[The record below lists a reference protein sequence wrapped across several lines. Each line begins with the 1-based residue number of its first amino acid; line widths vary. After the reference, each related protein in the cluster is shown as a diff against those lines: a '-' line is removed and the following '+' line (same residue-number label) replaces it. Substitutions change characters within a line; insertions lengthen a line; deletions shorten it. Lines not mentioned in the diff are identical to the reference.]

1 MNKTKTVSVRMT
13 NSEYEFIKQKA
24 EASGINTSRYIVD
37 RCLQTSI
44 LSKNQKQHVYSHIC
58 KIKDCAVQKT
68 AKSKIISECDA
79 LWQFLK

>member
-24 EASGINTSRYIVD
+24 EASGINTSRYIID

-44 LSKNQKQHVYSHIC
+44 LTKNQKQHVYTHIC

-68 AKSKIISECDA
+68 DKSKIISECDA